1 MGRKRRERKE
11 KMASTRAAH
20 MTEGEE
26 RNWAASF
33 YGLFL
38 PKRQGRPLPVVFF
51 LFSIK

>member
-11 KMASTRAAH
+11 KMASTRATH

-26 RNWAASF
+26 RNWATSF

-38 PKRQGRPLPVVFF
+38 SKWQGSPYV
-51 LFSIK
+51 